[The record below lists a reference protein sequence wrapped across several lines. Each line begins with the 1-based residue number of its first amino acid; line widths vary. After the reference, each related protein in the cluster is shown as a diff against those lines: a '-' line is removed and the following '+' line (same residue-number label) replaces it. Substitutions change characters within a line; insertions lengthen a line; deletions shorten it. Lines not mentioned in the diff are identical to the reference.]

1 MIPVSK
7 RVVKISQ
14 QFAIEPVQSV
24 AAVGEA
30 QARPSVRWG
39 GLPGRRSHSSTTQ
52 WALGLIPTV
61 RIGAGAWRKLAHTRQ
76 SGDTDQASRQ
86 IHSAVEG
93 RNRKEKQKKLLR
105 KELRDGAGEKNLT
118 HVVIENLSARA
129 RDSAPL
135 RCAPRGQRL
144 LKGKT

>member
-1 MIPVSK
+1 MILVSK
-7 RVVKISQ
+7 RVVNFSQ
-14 QFAIEPVQSV
+14 KFAIGPVQSV

-61 RIGAGAWRKLAHTRQ
+61 RIGAGAWRKLPHTRQ

-105 KELRDGAGEKNLT
+105 KELRNGAQAQMPA
-118 HVVIENLSARA
+118 HVVIENPTARA
-129 RDSAPL
+129 RDCAPL
-135 RCAPRGQRL
+135 RCAPRGQHL